1 MNRIKITAIISMC
14 VAFAIAFS
22 GCTTW
27 NNFKAAFID
36 NSQNDDLKIQIGILE
51 PVTGADSEA
60 AAEEIRGIQL
70 ANEAHP
76 TVNGKQISLVFS
88 DNKSDIDATETA
100 IQTLISKK
108 PLVIL
113 GSYGS
118 AYSLAASKY
127 VRKAKIPTITM
138 TNTNPLVTRNNDYYF
153 RVCYVDS
160 YQGDLLARYVLEEKK
175 ATKAGVLIPEEND
188 AALAMAT
195 AFTDR
200 IKAETGDDDS
210 IPLYE
215 YYKTGQRDYSD
226 LIEKIERE
234 NVDYVLIA
242 GDYTDAANIVSQAA
256 QQGSGVQ
263 FLGDTTWEGEA
274 FRDKLDSNVSPDN
287 LAFVKFFVTDNN
299 IDSEAE
305 TKERKVF
312 LETYANKY
320 GTDSVPSDNMALGY
334 DAYFVAVDIIDKASD
349 DATSEEIAELLANP
363 QYSFDGAT
371 GSINFNSDGDPIKTA
386 YISTWKGKMTETI
399 ATINP
404 ME

>member
-1 MNRIKITAIISMC
+1 MNRIKTTAIILMC

-51 PVTGADSEA
+51 PVTGVDSEA

-138 TNTNPLVTRNNDYYF
+138 TNTNPLVTRSNDYYF

-175 ATKAGVLIPEEND
+175 ATKAGILLPEEND

-215 YYKTGQRDYSD
+215 YYKVGQKDYSD
-226 LIEKIERE
+226 LIEKIDRE

-256 QQGSGVQ
+256 QQGSRVQ
-263 FLGDTTWEGEA
+263 FLGDKTWEDEA
-274 FRDKLDSNVSPDN
+274 FRDKLDSSVSPDN
-287 LAFVKFFVTDNN
+287 LAFVKFFVADNN
-299 IDSEAE
+299 IDSDAE

-312 LETYANKY
+312 LETYASKY

-363 QYSFDGAT
+363 QYSFEGAT

-386 YISTWKGKMTETI
+386 YISTWKGKTTETI